1 MAINENLHLMRDVAE
16 ACGRTPQTIRRWIRE
31 EKVTYQRK
39 VENAR
44 GRLLFDSAEK
54 DAFVTYATGIKSEG

>member
-1 MAINENLHLMRDVAE
+1 MTTNKDLHLMRDVAE

-31 EKVTYQRK
+31 EKVSYQKK

-44 GRLLFDSAEK
+44 GRLLFSSDEK
-54 DAFVTYATGIKSEG
+54 NAFVSYATGIKSEG